1 MLDPASGTSTQV
13 TSPRPPG
20 EQMPLGSRVAI
31 DVGGTFT
38 DVVTLEAGSSAL
50 KFDKVPTTPSDPQ
63 QGVLDGFQ
71 ASGAPLHG
79 IALFI
84 HGTTLG
90 LNALLTRRGAK
101 TGIVTTRGFRDVYL
115 LGRTDRVPMYDFKYR
130 KPASLVERRHIL
142 EVAERLSFQG
152 DVLVDFDEASARA
165 AAQRIVDLG
174 LESVAVSFLH
184 SYVNPAHEQRM
195 AEILREVAPDVEVT
209 LSSDLSR
216 EIREYERTS
225 TGVLDAYIKPIVR
238 RYLSKLQGSITDQG
252 FAGQF
257 LMTRSGGGAMTAET
271 AKDAPVNLILS
282 GPAGGVLGASWFAKS
297 AGYPN
302 LITVDMGGT
311 SLDASLIVEG
321 EPLTYFDASF
331 EGLPIN
337 LASLYIHT
345 IGAGGGSLAWID
357 EGNHLQVGPASAGAA
372 PGPAAYGRGGTQATF
387 TDAALHVGYLGND
400 MALAGSLVLDK
411 HLAATAL
418 QTAADSLGMSVDAV
432 ARGVIRIST
441 TKIVGAVRAITVELG
456 HNPAD
461 FALLSFGGGGGLV
474 GVDVARDL
482 SISTVIIPPGPGA
495 FCAFGMLMADVRH
508 DFARTRIG
516 LLDEL
521 DVTVVRSDLVEM
533 RALGEHSLTQ
543 EDFTAEA
550 QEFSSA
556 IDLRYAG
563 QEHSVR
569 LPTQSDFDA
578 TEVERLKMAF
588 AAAHERAYG
597 HTMPDPV
604 EIVAVRLSAVGR
616 QERPQLPQLPKRE
629 GHLLTPRA
637 TRKVIQVDGS
647 LEEYAVYHRDDFTH
661 GDVVDGPAVISEHTG
676 TSVLHAGD
684 VASVGPYGELVI
696 SIAKVK

>member
-1 MLDPASGTSTQV
+1 
-13 TSPRPPG
+13 
-20 EQMPLGSRVAI
+20 MPLGHRVAI

-38 DVVTLEAGSSAL
+38 DVVSLNDGSSVL

-63 QGVLDGFQ
+63 QGVLNGFE
-71 ASGAPLHG
+71 AGGAPLQD
-79 IALFI
+79 ITMFI

-101 TGIVTTRGFRDVYL
+101 TGIVTTQGFRDVYL
-115 LGRTDRVPMYDFKYR
+115 LGRTDRIPMYDFKYR
-130 KPASLVERRHIL
+130 KPASLVQRQHIL
-142 EVAERLSFQG
+142 EVIERLSFEG
-152 DVLVDFDEASARA
+152 NVLIEFDEASARV
-165 AAQRIVDLG
+165 AAQRIAELG

-195 AEILREVAPDVEVT
+195 GEILRELAPNVEVT

-238 RYLSKLQGSITDQG
+238 RYLSKLQRSIADQG

-257 LMTRSGGGAMTAET
+257 LVTRSGGGAMTAET
-271 AKDAPVNLILS
+271 AKEAPVNLILS
-282 GPAGGVLGASWFAKS
+282 GPAGGVLGASWFAQS
-297 AGYPN
+297 AGHPN
-302 LITVDMGGT
+302 LITIDMGGT
-311 SLDASLIVEG
+311 SLDASLVVEG

-357 EGNHLQVGPASAGAA
+357 EGDHLQVGPASAGAD

-411 HLAATAL
+411 QRAAAAL
-418 QTAADSLGMSVDAV
+418 QSAADSLAMCVDAV
-432 ARGVIRIST
+432 ARGVLRIST

-474 GVDVARDL
+474 GVDVAREL

-508 DFARTRIG
+508 DYSRTRIG
-516 LLDEL
+516 LLGEIDI
-521 DVTVVRSDLVEM
+521 TVVRTDLADM
-533 RALGEHSLTQ
+533 RVLGEQFLTQ
-543 EDFTAEA
+543 QAFPAAA

-556 IDLRYAG
+556 IDLRYVG

-569 LPTQSDFDA
+569 LPIEGDFDA
-578 TEVERLKMAF
+578 GEVERLKMAF

-604 EIVAVRLSAVGR
+604 EVVAVRLTAVGR

-629 GHLLTPRA
+629 GHLLERLA

-661 GDVVDGPAVISEHTG
+661 GDVVDGPAIISEHTG

-684 VASVGPYGELVI
+684 VANVGPYGEIII
-696 SIAKVK
+696 SVAKVK